1 MGAWLPSL
9 KAKGE
14 ILPLE
19 VVEALFGGLAS
30 NRRRQEVHTALNRAR
45 WRERCDRKRPFSPTC
60 PNIDG
65 QQRND
70 NVEKFL
76 SD

>member
-19 VVEALFGGLAS
+19 VVEALFAGSAS
-30 NRRRQEVHTALNRAR
+30 NRRRQGVHTALKQGTLA
-45 WRERCDRKRPFSPTC
+45 
-60 PNIDG
+60 G
-65 QQRND
+65 A
-70 NVEKFL
+70 L
-76 SD
+76 